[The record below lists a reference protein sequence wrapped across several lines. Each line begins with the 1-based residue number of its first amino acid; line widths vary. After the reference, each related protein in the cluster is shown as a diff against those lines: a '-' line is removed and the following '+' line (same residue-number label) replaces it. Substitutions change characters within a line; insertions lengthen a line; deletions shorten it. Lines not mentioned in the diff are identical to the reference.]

1 MLECGS
7 AHFFLLGMQFSINEY
22 SGAEVL
28 LSGLA
33 QLFVFVQDLYVE
45 VVDGFELFISGCD
58 MAENF
63 VLNPAGRCCDWEH
76 ALDVEEI
83 VPEHISLVIPIGL
96 YK

>member
-1 MLECGS
+1 
-7 AHFFLLGMQFSINEY
+7 MQLSIDEH

-45 VVDGFELFISGCD
+45 VVDGFELLISGCD
-58 MAENF
+58 MAEDF
-63 VLNPAGRCCDWEH
+63 VLDLAGRCCNWEH
-76 ALDVEEI
+76 ALNVKEV

>member
-7 AHFFLLGMQFSINEY
+7 AHFFLLGMQLSINEY

-63 VLNPAGRCCDWEH
+63 VLNLAGRCCDWEH

-83 VPEHISLVIPIGL
+83 VPEHVSDSILIGL
-96 YK
+96 RK

>member
-1 MLECGS
+1 MLKCGS
-7 AHFFLLGMQFSINEY
+7 AHFFLLGMQLSIDEH

-45 VVDGFELFISGCD
+45 VVDGFELLISGCD
-58 MAENF
+58 MAEDF
-63 VLNPAGRCCDWEH
+63 VLNLADRCCNWEH
-76 ALDVEEI
+76 ALNVKEV

>member
-7 AHFFLLGMQFSINEY
+7 AHFFLLGMQLSINEY

-45 VVDGFELFISGCD
+45 VVETSYSIL
-58 MAENF
+58 
-63 VLNPAGRCCDWEH
+63 
-76 ALDVEEI
+76 
-83 VPEHISLVIPIGL
+83 LVVAVTGNMRWM
-96 YK
+96 

>member
-1 MLECGS
+1 MLKCGS
-7 AHFFLLGMQFSINEY
+7 AHFFLLGMQLSIDEH

-45 VVDGFELFISGCD
+45 VVDGFELLISGCD

-63 VLNPAGRCCDWEH
+63 VLNLAGRCCDWEH

-83 VPEHISLVIPIGL
+83 IPEHVSDSILIGL
-96 YK
+96 RK